1 MDQENI
7 TFSKNQDKSYAMTNL
22 HILGYNISF
31 GYEDSDNY
39 HDIDVDKIL
48 LLKKS
53 DNEYF
58 VRYNDVNKNKI
69 VPLQLKIN
77 NFSFGKLDIF
87 AYDNADVTADVDIG
101 SNDKKCFIKCREIW
115 NKIIELMDIDNPSN
129 FVEYYCDENGNDAE
143 DKCIMLNIKTNT
155 SAIRDNNRNDL
166 VFNVTCVIKNLLQ
179 ASLVQYR
186 Y

>member
-7 TFSKNQDKSYAMTNL
+7 MFFENDDKSYTVVDLYINSNRYL
-22 HILGYNISF
+22 KYI
-31 GYEDSDNY
+31 DSCNY
-39 HDIDVDKIL
+39 YDIDVDKIL

-129 FVEYYCDENGNDAE
+129 FVDYYFDENGDDAE
-143 DKCIMLNIKTNT
+143 GEFIMLDIEKNI
-155 SAIRDNNRNDL
+155 SAIRDKNRNYL
-166 VFNVTCVIKNLLQ
+166 VFIFTSVIANKSLQ
-179 ASLVQYR
+179 TSLVQYR

>member
-1 MDQENI
+1 M
-7 TFSKNQDKSYAMTNL
+7 
-22 HILGYNISF
+22 ILMLIKY
-31 GYEDSDNY
+31 Y
-39 HDIDVDKIL
+39 
-48 LLKKS
+48 LKKS

-115 NKIIELMDIDNPSN
+115 NKNIELMD
-129 FVEYYCDENGNDAE
+129 V
-143 DKCIMLNIKTNT
+143 DKFCTNKNICRHCNYKF
-155 SAIRDNNRNDL
+155 L
-166 VFNVTCVIKNLLQ
+166 
-179 ASLVQYR
+179 
-186 Y
+186 